1 MKLLLLLLLSQLA
14 DSGVP
19 GEVPDVQLLDFTAS
33 YCQPCR
39 QMVPILQRM
48 EQDQFPIRRV
58 DITEEPD
65 LSRKFRIT
73 GVPTL
78 VVMVEGREVQ
88 RFVGLTSEKVL
99 RDAMRD
105 AARALQQRRGVD
117 EPAELP
123 KPPVSPAV
131 SKVAEDRSDVAAG
144 GSVPSGAAGAG
155 QESSVRRSLA
165 DVFDRAFR
173 PGKAAGQV
181 IRGQSP
187 GGDSAVDG
195 LARAA
200 ASTVRVQVEGRSTKG
215 GAAVR
220 EVGTGTIIHSVPA
233 ETLVLTCA
241 HFFLDLQ
248 KTGSSVTVEVFEGGQ
263 PQAFAATVVG
273 GNHTLDLAVIRIVPR
288 RVLSATPIPA
298 SAPVLTVG
306 QSLASF
312 GCDLGKPPGRLD
324 MELVA
329 INRYLGPG
337 NLVCSIDP
345 VSGRSGGGLY
355 SSSGELV
362 GVCSCAE
369 REKSEG
375 LYMAWTAVA
384 SLLKELQLEHLLQG
398 GGEVSG
404 VGEGGVLSGSGDQPV
419 VNPLQAANDGSAAG
433 SDEPEGAVKSDEGGF
448 DPLADMDPAIAD
460 ATDDSVGG
468 TVPPAAAGDG
478 ANQPEGGVQPAEVAS
493 VEGSDLQQGPEI
505 TVIID
510 EKTPGSQKRV
520 IVIPRASA
528 WLLEMLTGEN
538 SEDRVSAGSVRPTSA
553 RPSAGVRPVPRR
565 NVEPVEAGVD
575 SAEVV
580 QAAYPSES

>member
-1 MKLLLLLLLSQLA
+1 MKLLLLLLPLLA
-14 DSGVP
+14 DSGVS

-78 VVMVEGREVQ
+78 VVMVEGREVR
-88 RFVGLTSEKVL
+88 RFVGLTSEKEL
-99 RDAMRD
+99 RDAMRN
-105 AARALQQRRGVD
+105 AARALQQRRGGD
-117 EPAELP
+117 EPADVP
-123 KPPVSPAV
+123 KAPLTPSA
-131 SKVAEDRSDVAAG
+131 SKAGDKQAEESAAR
-144 GSVPSGAAGAG
+144 SVPSSAAAAV
-155 QESSVRRSLA
+155 QESPVRRSLA

-173 PGKAAGQV
+173 PGKAGGQV

-195 LARAA
+195 LVRAA

-248 KTGSSVTVEVFEGGQ
+248 KSGSSVTVEVFEGGEAR
-263 PQAFAATVVG
+263 AFAATVVG
-273 GNHTLDLAVIRIVPR
+273 GNHTLDLAVIRIVPQ
-288 RVLSATPIPA
+288 RVLSVTPIPA
-298 SAPVLTVG
+298 TAPALTVG
-306 QSLASF
+306 QSLVSF
-312 GCDLGKPPGRLD
+312 GCDLGKPPARLE

-337 NLVCSIDP
+337 NLVCTVDP

-375 LYMAWTAVA
+375 LYMAWTAVV
-384 SLLKELQLEHLLQG
+384 SLLKELQLEHVLQG
-398 GGEVSG
+398 GGDVSG
-404 VGEGGVLSGSGDQPV
+404 IGEGGVSSGTGDPSV
-419 VNPLQAANDGSAAG
+419 VDPLQAATDEAAAG
-433 SDEPEGAVKSDEGGF
+433 SDEPEGAVASDEGGF
-448 DPLADMDPAIAD
+448 DPLAEMDSALAD
-460 ATDDSVGG
+460 AADDRVGG
-468 TVPPAAAGDG
+468 DIPPAAAGDG
-478 ANQPEGGVQPAEVAS
+478 ANQPEGGVQPADVAS
-493 VEGSDLQQGPEI
+493 VEGSELQQGPEI

-510 EKTPGSQKRV
+510 EKTPGSQKKV

-538 SEDRVSAGSVRPTSA
+538 SEDRVSAGSARPTSA
-553 RPSAGVRPVPRR
+553 RPSAGVRAVPRAR
-565 NVEPVEAGVD
+565 VEPAEADSD